1 MAKNTNSTNF
11 STRPGGYEGR
21 FERRKLMNRNQLV
34 ADQIDA
40 MEGLADLAER
50 MVENTDINLF
60 SDLFGGLSA
69 DDLNHLAAELEE
81 IE

>member
-1 MAKNTNSTNF
+1 
-11 STRPGGYEGR
+11 
-21 FERRKLMNRNQLV
+21 MNQNQLV

-40 MEGLADLAER
+40 MEGLTDLAER

>member
-1 MAKNTNSTNF
+1 MKN
-11 STRPGGYEGR
+11 
-21 FERRKLMNRNQLV
+21 KNQLV

-40 MEGLADLAER
+40 MEGLTDLAER

-60 SDLFGGLSA
+60 SDLFGGLAA
-69 DDLNHLAAELEE
+69 DDLNNLAAELEE

>member
-1 MAKNTNSTNF
+1 MKNQ
-11 STRPGGYEGR
+11 
-21 FERRKLMNRNQLV
+21 NQLV

-40 MEGLADLAER
+40 MEGLTDLAKR
-50 MVENTDINLF
+50 MVENTDINIF

-69 DDLNHLAAELEE
+69 DDLNNLAAELEE

>member
-1 MAKNTNSTNF
+1 MKNQ
-11 STRPGGYEGR
+11 
-21 FERRKLMNRNQLV
+21 NQLV

-40 MEGLADLAER
+40 MEGLTDLAER

-69 DDLNHLAAELEE
+69 NELNNLAAELEE

>member
-1 MAKNTNSTNF
+1 MKNQ
-11 STRPGGYEGR
+11 
-21 FERRKLMNRNQLV
+21 NQLV

-40 MEGLADLAER
+40 MEGLTDLAER
-50 MVENTDINLF
+50 MVANTDINLF

-69 DDLNHLAAELEE
+69 DDLNNLAAELEE

>member
-1 MAKNTNSTNF
+1 MKNQ
-11 STRPGGYEGR
+11 
-21 FERRKLMNRNQLV
+21 NQLI

-40 MEGLADLAER
+40 MEGL
-50 MVENTDINLF
+50 T
-60 SDLFGGLSA
+60 A

>member
-1 MAKNTNSTNF
+1 MKNQ
-11 STRPGGYEGR
+11 
-21 FERRKLMNRNQLV
+21 NQLV

-40 MEGLADLAER
+40 MEGLTDLAER

-69 DDLNHLAAELEE
+69 DDLNNLAAELEK

>member
-1 MAKNTNSTNF
+1 MKNQ
-11 STRPGGYEGR
+11 
-21 FERRKLMNRNQLV
+21 NQLV

-40 MEGLADLAER
+40 MEGLTDLAER

-69 DDLNHLAAELEE
+69 DDLNNLAAEFEE

>member
-1 MAKNTNSTNF
+1 MKNQ
-11 STRPGGYEGR
+11 
-21 FERRKLMNRNQLV
+21 NQLV

-40 MEGLADLAER
+40 MEGLTDLAKR

-60 SDLFGGLSA
+60 NDLFGGLSA
-69 DDLNHLAAELEE
+69 DDLNNLAAELEE

>member
-1 MAKNTNSTNF
+1 MKNQ
-11 STRPGGYEGR
+11 
-21 FERRKLMNRNQLV
+21 NQLV

-40 MEGLADLAER
+40 MEGLTDLAER

-69 DDLNHLAAELEE
+69 DDLNNLAAELEE
-81 IE
+81 IDKIIT

>member
-1 MAKNTNSTNF
+1 MKNQ
-11 STRPGGYEGR
+11 
-21 FERRKLMNRNQLV
+21 NQLV

-40 MEGLADLAER
+40 MEGLTDLAKR

-60 SDLFGGLSA
+60 NDLFDGLSA

>member
-1 MAKNTNSTNF
+1 MKNQ
-11 STRPGGYEGR
+11 
-21 FERRKLMNRNQLV
+21 NQLV

-40 MEGLADLAER
+40 MEGLTDLAKR

-69 DDLNHLAAELEE
+69 DDLNNLAAELEE